1 MVSNSRNEGFVEK
14 IFSPDVTVTFG
25 GINVWK
31 KIEENCFH

>member
-25 GINVWK
+25 GINVGISW
-31 KIEENCFH
+31 N